1 MMKLS
6 AFAALAALV
15 LGLAACSPKSGDEV
29 ASSSSGSHDPSGPI
43 SEAALG
49 VKIYPGARIVTSGET
64 DEVVSANL
72 ETTDAPAK
80 VAQFYQQQL
89 GLPADANSM
98 LVSGSKG
105 GKTYAI
111 SITPSE
117 GGTAVSIM
125 GKK

>member
-1 MMKLS
+1 MK
-6 AFAALAALV
+6 FAAFGAIAAIV
-15 LGLAACSPKSGDEV
+15 LGLVACSPKSGDKP

-43 SEAALG
+43 SEARLG
-49 VKIYPGARIVTSGET
+49 LQIYPGARIVTSGET
-64 DEVVSANL
+64 DEIVSANL
-72 ETTDAPAK
+72 ETADAPAK

-89 GLPADANSM
+89 GQSADANSM
-98 LVSGSKG
+98 MVSGSKG

-117 GGTAVSIM
+117 GGSAVSIM